1 MMLNP
6 KVVPLVVL
14 AGLVLPAYAQE
25 DETFVEIKPGDISAD
40 PNNLLRGAERG
51 DVRAL
56 NNLGLLWA
64 RGVGVPAP
72 DFKEAMRWWKEAAKR
87 GYSLSMNNLG
97 LLYANGHGVER
108 DYAEALKW
116 WEMSAERGDAWAMNS
131 IGDLY
136 ENGHGVERDYGQA
149 RDWYERAAQAGD
161 GLAMYNL
168 GSMYESGRGVDPDP
182 QRAMTWYELASDKGI
197 GVAMSNLGK
206 MIGAGRGVPP
216 DPAEGYAWLTLAAS
230 YFSPEDQSEAAE
242 NAKDLAALAPTLSS
256 QQLGRAQEIAKN
268 RRVVIEERRKT
279 KPVKAGPGESE
290 T

>member
-1 MMLNP
+1 MLKL
-6 KVVPLVVL
+6 KVG
-14 AGLVLPAYAQE
+14 ALVLMGLALPAAAQE

-40 PNNLLRGAERG
+40 PANLIRGAEQG

-64 RGVGVPAP
+64 RGVGVPAA

-97 LLYANGHGVER
+97 LLYANGHGVKQ
-108 DYAEALKW
+108 DYAKALEW
-116 WEMSAERGDAWAMNS
+116 WEMSAEHGDAWAMNS

-136 ENGHGVERDYGQA
+136 ENGLGVERDYGQA
-149 RDWYERAAQAGD
+149 RDWYERAAQGGD

-168 GSMYESGRGVDPDP
+168 ASMYENGRGVDPDL
-182 QRAMTWYELASDKGI
+182 QRAITWYQLSADKGV

-206 MIGAGRGVPP
+206 MIGAGKGVPA
-216 DPAEGYAWLTLAAS
+216 DPAEGYAWLTLASS
-230 YFSPEDQSEAAE
+230 YFSPEDQTESAE
-242 NAKDLAALAPTLSS
+242 NAKDLAALAPTLDA
-256 QQLGRAQEIAKN
+256 QQLARAQEIAKN
-268 RRVVIEERRKT
+268 RRVVIEERRKA
-279 KPVKAGPGESE
+279 KPLKAGPGEDE